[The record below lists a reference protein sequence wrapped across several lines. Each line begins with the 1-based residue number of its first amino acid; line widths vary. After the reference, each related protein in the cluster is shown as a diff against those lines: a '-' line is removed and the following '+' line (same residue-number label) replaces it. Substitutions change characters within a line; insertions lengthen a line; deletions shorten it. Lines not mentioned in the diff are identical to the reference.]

1 MNNLSKT
8 FRYVNENGE
17 SLTFTFDEGLLI
29 NKPVGIDTVQ
39 VSLTQAQGINQVGA
53 TVQSTNV
60 QPRAVTVNGR
70 LVGEFQQEMK
80 NRLLSVVRPDLKAR
94 FYADDYYLD
103 VQPTATP
110 TITPEPQF
118 ANFQFSVLAPYP
130 YWQHDES
137 VSAELTGIEYGFKFP
152 VNLSRSYKFGE
163 LIITQFVNVPNFGQL
178 PVPFT
183 VTFNALNAVVNP
195 RIVNAKT
202 NAVLQIRK
210 ALQAGEKVTVQI
222 THGKTYVTSSI
233 DGDIRGALSL
243 SSNLYRLDVGDNVL
257 KPEAD
262 SGFENLTVSIDFA
275 TEIVGVAL

>member
-1 MNNLSKT
+1 MNNLSKV

-110 TITPEPQF
+110 TISPEPQF

-152 VNLSRSYKFGE
+152 VNLSQTYRFGE

-210 ALQAGEKVTVQI
+210 TLEAGEKVTVQI
-222 THGKTYVTSSI
+222 THGKTYVTSSV